1 MLNAWGDKLTD
12 YSFSKL
18 LKISK
23 EFEGEDI
30 NVIPCTGKI
39 QWTNTANEYRNEYN
53 PALCWPNPKSASN
66 SSAAPT
72 KQGSM
77 VSCDN
82 AEVYFHARL
91 HFPETS
97 HFRKKK
103 KKIISSLLSCDR
115 GSMHDMEWKPGRP
128 QMIIQILNAELTW
141 VWGLLLTL
149 GFLAAFFM

>member
-103 KKIISSLLSCDR
+103 KKRLFLPSSAVTGAPCMTWS
-115 GSMHDMEWKPGRP
+115 ENPGGPRWLFRFWM
-128 QMIIQILNAELTW
+128 QNWREFGDCCCHW
-141 VWGLLLTL
+141 D
-149 GFLAAFFM
+149 F